1 LKTNQHHECYGKLF
15 PDFEHLNYD
24 NQPTDGKAFRVI
36 VQKIGIGTQR
46 RELVVKPEA
55 WDECVACP
63 EYRTCYDLSMARLA
77 LHGALAD
84 C

>member
-1 LKTNQHHECYGKLF
+1 MNTNQHHGCYGRIF
-15 PDFEHLNYD
+15 PDFEYLNYD

-36 VQKIGIGTQR
+36 MQKIGIGTQR
-46 RELVVKPEA
+46 RKLVVKLEA

-63 EYRTCYDLSMARLA
+63 EYRPGHDLGITQLA
-77 LHGALAD
+77 LHGALSG